1 MKKNLFVIFLAAATL
16 VCGCQSGI
24 SYKIKGNVNN
34 IGDIIY
40 LTENNVVLDSIQ
52 VDNGVFTYKG
62 TVEKPSIFALKT
74 KSDQFALLFIE
85 GGSIIVKRDSTMK
98 LASITGGYCNDQYN
112 KYKYEAYDLTMKMYF
127 IPDLTM
133 EERATA
139 TTRHAVLD
147 DSMIN
152 ANLNNLCGAY
162 LLMANER
169 TKSGTEILEAVAGFP
184 PELTETKIV
193 TDLKNRG
200 EAKQKSEPGHQFTD
214 IILLDIDGNGQSLSS
229 AVQNN
234 KYVLLDFWA
243 SWCKPCMEELP
254 ELIAVYKEYK
264 DKGFTVFGVSVD
276 SKKEAWLKVLES
288 EELSWIQTSALT
300 GWKNKAVDDYCI
312 SEVPTN
318 FLIGSDGII
327 VAKNLHG
334 DQLRK
339 KLEELLQ

>member
-1 MKKNLFVIFLAAATL
+1 MKKNLFVILLAAATL
-16 VCGCQSGI
+16 ICGCQSGI
-24 SYKIKGNVNN
+24 NYKIKGNVND

-40 LTENNVVLDSIQ
+40 LTEDNVVLDSIQ

-62 TVEKPSIFALKT
+62 KVEKPSIFALKT

-85 GGSIIVKRDSTMK
+85 GGSIIVKRDTTMQ

-139 TTRHAVLD
+139 TARLTVLD

-184 PELTETKIV
+184 PELTDTKIV

-214 IILLDIDGNGQSLSS
+214 IILPDKDGNEQSLSS
-229 AVQNN
+229 AVQNS

-264 DKGFTVFGVSVD
+264 DKGFTVFGVSID
-276 SKKEAWLKVLES
+276 SNKDRWLNVLNN

-300 GWKNKAVDDYCI
+300 GWKNKAADDYCI
-312 SEVPTN
+312 NEVPTN

-327 VAKNLHG
+327 LAKNLHG
-334 DQLRK
+334 DQLRE
-339 KLEELLQ
+339 KLGELLQ